1 MRIALVKSYTD
12 KPWRSPSTFE
22 KIESSL
28 REKWDVTP
36 IVASDEMILKQE
48 LKRLQD
54 MGRVFVFNIAEYLD
68 EAKKIGFLPGLLD
81 SWGFPHLGSK
91 ADSILLGLDK
101 GTTKHILQEAG
112 IPTPQAFV
120 ARPGDAPDMIVDQ
133 ALKIGY
139 PLMVKPTLEGGHIG
153 ISEDSIVSDTP
164 RLLSAVSQIFDTL
177 AQPALVETYIGGD
190 GMREFSIGVVDSL
203 SERLFLSI
211 EIDYEE
217 MGAGIKILSHET
229 AVKDLERIKPL
240 KDSRLRENLELL
252 AARTFEAV
260 GASDYARVDIRM
272 NAEAAY
278 VLEINLMP
286 GLGPYSFLPEAA
298 LDIHGL
304 DYTRLVQTLAESSMA
319 RHFGR
324 PA

>member
-1 MRIALVKSYTD
+1 
-12 KPWRSPSTFE
+12 
-22 KIESSL
+22 
-28 REKWDVTP
+28 
-36 IVASDEMILKQE
+36 
-48 LKRLQD
+48 
-54 MGRVFVFNIAEYLD
+54 
-68 EAKKIGFLPGLLD
+68 
-81 SWGFPHLGSK
+81 
-91 ADSILLGLDK
+91 
-101 GTTKHILQEAG
+101 
-112 IPTPQAFV
+112 
-120 ARPGDAPDMIVDQ
+120 
-133 ALKIGY
+133 
-139 PLMVKPTLEGGHIG
+139 MVKPTLEGGHIG